1 MKYICSWSGGKDST
15 ATIIL
20 AHENNEPLD
29 IIVFAEVMYDKKVS
43 GENPEH
49 IDFVKNKAKELFESW
64 GYKVVILRSNKTYM
78 DLFNRVIKR
87 PRKHMHH
94 KGQKYGF
101 ALAHQCSVK
110 RDLKLR
116 PLADFYKTLEE
127 SYVEYLGIG
136 IDEQKRLFSMH
147 QDARKFS
154 LLEKYNYTTDMAGLL
169 CEKYGLLSPS
179 YKYSKRGGC
188 WFCPYAKLEEH
199 QMIKKRYPKTW
210 KRFVKL
216 ESIPNVANN
225 RWNVFGERLKE
236 RDKKL

>member
-15 ATIIL
+15 ASIIL

-29 IIVFAEVMYDKKVS
+29 IIVFSEVKYDKKIS

-49 IDFVKNKAKELFESW
+49 IDFVKNKAKPLFESW
-64 GYKVVILRSNKTYM
+64 GYKVVILNSEKTYM
-78 DLFNRVIKR
+78 DIFNHIMVR

-101 ALAHQCSVK
+101 VLAHQCSAK

-116 PLADFYKTLEE
+116 PLADFYKTLKE
-127 SYVEYLGIG
+127 SYEEYVGIAV
-136 IDEQKRLFSMH
+136 DEPTRLMSLH
-147 QDARKFS
+147 KDAHKVS
-154 LLEKYNYTTDMAGLL
+154 LLEKYNYTTDMAKEL
-169 CEKYGLLSPS
+169 CAKHGLLSPA
-179 YKYSKRGGC
+179 YNYSKRGGC

-216 ESIPNVANN
+216 ESQPNVAHN
-225 RWNVFGERLKE
+225 RWNVFGERLEE